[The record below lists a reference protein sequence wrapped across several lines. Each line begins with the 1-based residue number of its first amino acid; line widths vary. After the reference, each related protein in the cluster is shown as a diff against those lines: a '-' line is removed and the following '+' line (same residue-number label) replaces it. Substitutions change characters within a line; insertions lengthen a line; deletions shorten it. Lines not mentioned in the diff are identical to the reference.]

1 MRWRRIRAPA
11 KTGSPNQ
18 QPGWHP
24 SGHRFL
30 KVVHAVAVYRT
41 ASAFPQPPLWPSELS
56 CGRTI
61 AKPALEVEP
70 ADAAYN
76 PACCG
81 CSSMVERQLPKL
93 HTRVRFPSPAP
104 HFRPARQQ
112 RLAGFF
118 MGECRHVP
126 RPLTRGV
133 TIWCGTH
140 TLCPGHRCGSP
151 LRWTQPDLG
160 NELHFGGHGLES
172 QDGCQYPQGR
182 TSVCPL
188 SKALCSPVS
197 GSANS
202 SDLASNCRGRE

>member
-1 MRWRRIRAPA
+1 MNRPRDVE
-11 KTGSPNQ
+11 GSGTLATAGCPWLALDLLGARVDQAWFFSLLLCPSRFAECGKLVINQ
-18 QPGWHP
+18 
-24 SGHRFL
+24 
-30 KVVHAVAVYRT
+30 
-41 ASAFPQPPLWPSELS
+41 
-56 CGRTI
+56 
-61 AKPALEVEP
+61 
-70 ADAAYN
+70 
-76 PACCG
+76 
-81 CSSMVERQLPKL
+81 
-93 HTRVRFPSPAP
+93 RVGNTMMFPSPAP
-104 HFRPARQQ
+104 HFRPAKPP

-118 MGECRHVP
+118 MRECRHVP

-151 LRWTQPDLG
+151 LRWTQPDLV
-160 NELHFGGHGLES
+160 NEVHFGGHGLES

-188 SKALCSPVS
+188 SKALFSPVS

>member
-30 KVVHAVAVYRT
+30 KDDHAVAVYRT
-41 ASAFPQPPLWPSELS
+41 APAFLRRPLRPSKRPCS
-56 CGRTI
+56 QTI
-61 AKPALEVEP
+61 AKPALDGGP

-76 PACCG
+76 PQCCG

-151 LRWTQPDLG
+151 LRWTQPDLV

-188 SKALCSPVS
+188 SKALFSPVS

>member
-1 MRWRRIRAPA
+1 MCLARF
-11 KTGSPNQ
+11 GSP
-18 QPGWHP
+18 
-24 SGHRFL
+24 
-30 KVVHAVAVYRT
+30 AT
-41 ASAFPQPPLWPSELS
+41 ACVDQAEDLSPQSSPF
-56 CGRTI
+56 R
-61 AKPALEVEP
+61 
-70 ADAAYN
+70 DAWIGKN
-76 PACCG
+76 
-81 CSSMVERQLPKL
+81 VRNK
-93 HTRVRFPSPAP
+93 RVSDRVLFPSPAP

-140 TLCPGHRCGSP
+140 ALCPGHTCGSP
-151 LRWTQPDLG
+151 LRWTQPDLV
-160 NELHFGGHGLES
+160 NEVHFGGHGLDS

-188 SKALCSPVS
+188 SKALFSPVS